1 MFFPFEVVARHI
13 QKKHPGCPYF
23 AVEHIARLISE
34 REWEGVKLG
43 RAVGITM
50 DGILRHQMTEYE
62 TLLLHGVDRKEA
74 RRRVQPKVNAMLKV
88 WAKRP
93 EAQPNAPQG
102 EPGKQQT
109 P

>member
-1 MFFPFEVVARHI
+1 MFFSFRGRSAPYP
-13 QKKHPGCPYF
+13 KKHPGCPDF

-43 RAVGITM
+43 RAVGITI

-93 EAQPNAPQG
+93 EAKPPAPRC
-102 EPGKQQT
+102 EPRKKQT

>member
-1 MFFPFEVVARHI
+1 MKLFSFETVCSHI
-13 QKKHPGCPYF
+13 KKKHPGCPDF

-43 RAVGITM
+43 RAVGITI

-62 TLLLHGVDRKEA
+62 TLLLHGVDRDEA

-88 WAKRP
+88 WARRP
-93 EAQPNAPQG
+93 EAKPH
-102 EPGKQQT
+102 T
-109 P
+109 R